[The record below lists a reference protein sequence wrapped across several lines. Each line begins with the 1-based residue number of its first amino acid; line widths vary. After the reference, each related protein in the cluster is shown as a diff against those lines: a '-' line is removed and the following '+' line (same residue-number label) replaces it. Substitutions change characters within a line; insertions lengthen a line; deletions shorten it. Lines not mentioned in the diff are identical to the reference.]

1 MSKSRSPHP
10 AHVLRRAPSAQA
22 VPEDAQAVPEDALP
36 GQYPNLDL
44 CVGQEC
50 GLGSMLQYLGCAKT
64 VWIRLL
70 KSQSCFL
77 TFTKVFPKF
86 SL

>member
-10 AHVLRRAPSAQA
+10 AHVLRRAPS
-22 VPEDAQAVPEDALP
+22 AQAVPEDALP